1 LRRAR
6 SDKPQILILAK
17 IPDARQVEAWS
28 CLFRSD
34 KEGGT
39 AVNRLADK
47 VAIITGGSRG
57 IGGATVK
64 RFVEEGAKVAIFD
77 VLKDEGDRLAK
88 ELSDQ
93 GYEVGYVN
101 VDITNELEV
110 ADAVNG
116 VVSKWGRL
124 DILVNNAA
132 IPGANK
138 LAHEMS
144 VEEWDRVFAVNVK
157 GSFLCTKY
165 AVVPMMKQNDGA
177 IVNFSSIYALIGND
191 DIPAYH
197 ATKGAVLSMTRTD
210 AVCYAPHGIRVN
222 AVHPGSTMTE
232 LFLKAADTYPRGR
245 QAYLD
250 MMKEKHPLRLGEPVD
265 VANCVLFLASDE
277 ARFVTGAS
285 LVVDGGYTAQ

>member
-1 LRRAR
+1 M
-6 SDKPQILILAK
+6 
-17 IPDARQVEAWS
+17 
-28 CLFRSD
+28 
-34 KEGGT
+34 
-39 AVNRLADK
+39 NRLAGK
-47 VAIITGGSRG
+47 VAIVTGGSRG

-77 VLKDEGDRLAK
+77 VLKDEGERLAQD
-88 ELSDQ
+88 LSGQNYDVV
-93 GYEVGYVN
+93 YSN
-101 VDITNELEV
+101 VDITNEPEV
-110 ADAVNG
+110 AQAVNA
-116 VVSKWGRL
+116 VLSKWGKL

-138 LAHEMS
+138 FAHEMS
-144 VEEWDRVFAVNVK
+144 GEEWDRVFAVNVK

-165 AVVPMMKQNDGA
+165 AVVPMMKQNGGA

-197 ATKGAVLSMTRTD
+197 ATKGAILSMTRTD
-210 AVCYAPHGIRVN
+210 AMCYARNGIRVN

-232 LFLKAADTYPRGR
+232 LFLKAAETYPRGR

-277 ARFVTGAS
+277 ALFVTGTS
-285 LVVDGGYTAQ
+285 LVMDGGYTAQ

>member
-1 LRRAR
+1 M
-6 SDKPQILILAK
+6 
-17 IPDARQVEAWS
+17 
-28 CLFRSD
+28 
-34 KEGGT
+34 
-39 AVNRLADK
+39 NRLLDK
-47 VAIITGGSRG
+47 VAIVTGGSRG
-57 IGGATVK
+57 IGAATVK
-64 RFVEEGAKVAIFD
+64 RFCEEGAKVAIFD
-77 VLKDEGDRLAK
+77 VLKDEGEALAK
-88 ELSDQ
+88 TLYDQ
-93 GYEVGYVN
+93 SHDVVYRN
-101 VDITNELEV
+101 VDITSESEV
-110 ADAVNG
+110 AEAVNG
-116 VVSKWGRL
+116 VVSRWGHL

-138 LAHEMS
+138 FAHEMS

-157 GSFLCTKY
+157 GSFLLTKY
-165 AVVPMMKQNDGA
+165 AVVPMMKQNDGS
-177 IVNFSSIYALIGND
+177 IVNFSSIYGLIGND

-197 ATKGAVLSMTRTD
+197 ATKGAVLAMTRTD
-210 AVCYAPHGIRVN
+210 AVCYARHGIRVN

-232 LFLKAADTYPRGR
+232 LFLKAAETYPRGR